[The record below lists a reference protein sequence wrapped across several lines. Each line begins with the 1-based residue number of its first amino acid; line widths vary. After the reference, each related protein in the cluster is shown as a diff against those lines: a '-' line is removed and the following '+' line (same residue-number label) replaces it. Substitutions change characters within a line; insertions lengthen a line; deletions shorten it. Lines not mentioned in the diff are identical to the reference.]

1 MSPAAVWHET
11 CGIDAH
17 TLRTEYT
24 EPMQTTN
31 ITPPEVGTLVFGSDG
46 EEIGE
51 VTELP
56 PGYMKLKKGI
66 LFRKEVYIPLTA
78 ITGTALGGDGVTINL
93 TKEEIENG
101 DWSSLPDMGE
111 ETTPDTDV
119 SARP

>member
-1 MSPAAVWHET
+1 
-11 CGIDAH
+11 
-17 TLRTEYT
+17 
-24 EPMQTTN
+24 MQTTN

-51 VTELP
+51 VTEVQ

-66 LFRKEVYIPLTA
+66 LFRKELYIPLTA

-101 DWSSLPDMGE
+101 DWSSPPVTDDE
-111 ETTPDTDV
+111 ATPDTDV
-119 SARP
+119 TTRP

>member
-1 MSPAAVWHET
+1 
-11 CGIDAH
+11 
-17 TLRTEYT
+17 
-24 EPMQTTN
+24 MQTTN

-101 DWSSLPDMGE
+101 DWSSPSDMGE

>member
-1 MSPAAVWHET
+1 
-11 CGIDAH
+11 
-17 TLRTEYT
+17 
-24 EPMQTTN
+24 MQTTN
-31 ITPPEVGTLVFGSDG
+31 ITPPDVGTLVFGSDG

-51 VTELP
+51 VTEVQ

-101 DWSSLPDMGE
+101 DWSSPPDMGE

>member
-1 MSPAAVWHET
+1 
-11 CGIDAH
+11 
-17 TLRTEYT
+17 
-24 EPMQTTN
+24 MQATN

-46 EEIGE
+46 EDIGE
-51 VTELP
+51 VTEAH

-101 DWSSLPDMGE
+101 DWSSPPGMGE
-111 ETTPDTDV
+111 ETTPDADVTD
-119 SARP
+119 RP

>member
-1 MSPAAVWHET
+1 
-11 CGIDAH
+11 
-17 TLRTEYT
+17 
-24 EPMQTTN
+24 MQTTN

-51 VTELP
+51 VTEVQS
-56 PGYMKLKKGI
+56 GYMKLKKGI

-101 DWSSLPDMGE
+101 DWSSPPATGE
-111 ETTPDTDV
+111 ETTPDSDVTD
-119 SARP
+119 RP